1 MTNESPA
8 RQSDIP
14 WLFPVAIAAAIGV
27 AFLNQRREPP
37 PPAPSSPA
45 EKFFRRTVARPTEVF
60 AGPIRQLD
68 SPDRLWA
75 CSQFP
80 AGNDRTMQFLAW
92 ADNRSFASCSMKL
105 TPHGDCIELDVNPC
119 WPVNDEELEV
129 ISHLPRLKSISIYAP
144 DLSEQ
149 GLSALHRLPDLRT
162 IVLYGTTPAS
172 RSLYREFQF
181 QLPNVLF
188 HID

>member
-14 WLFPVAIAAAIGV
+14 WLFPVAIAAAAGV
-27 AFLNQRREPP
+27 AFLNQPREPKCP
-37 PPAPSSPA
+37 SPPAPGETFS
-45 EKFFRRTVARPTEVF
+45 RRTVARPSEVF
-60 AGPIRQLD
+60 SRPIQQLD

-75 CSQFP
+75 SSHDP

-92 ADNRSFASCSMKL
+92 ADNRSFAFCSMKL

-149 GLSALHRLPDLRT
+149 GLSALRRLPDLRA
-162 IVLYGTTPAS
+162 VFLYGTTPAS
-172 RSLYREFQF
+172 RSLYQAFQF